1 MGSAHLALRCFAHR
15 ASHLKRR
22 FQSDGLIRRGPTTGG
37 TAHECRWSASTTS
50 TGALARFAG
59 VEGAFTDS
67 HIMSRWLPRWFSCAR
82 PEFAHVH
89 PVCERGMNV
98 TDQSVWQYG
107 FARNRSNPAAIA
119 AAGRMGTHH
128 AVSSMIGLPSVPSPS
143 RRAERHLDDKLARA
157 LLGSVFSA
165 SLDRSGAV

>member
-1 MGSAHLALRCFAHR
+1 MGSAHLALRCLARSSVSPEATIPERRSHPAR
-15 ASHLKRR
+15 ANDWRHSARMSVVGIDHEHGRSR
-22 FQSDGLIRRGPTTGG
+22 SICRRGRRL
-37 TAHECRWSASTTS
+37 H
-50 TGALARFAG
+50 
-59 VEGAFTDS
+59 DS

-107 FARNRSNPAAIA
+107 FARNRSHPAAIA